1 MNLLRIAR
9 RYLGSLR
16 KLAGIA
22 AFVAA
27 GSAGC
32 GSSDGAPASTGA
44 VDSGA
49 AGIGSDTGAS
59 DATGASDGSP
69 TADSA
74 AVDAAKVDTAKVDTA
89 KAPAPCKP
97 WDAPADWTNCPADT
111 HCGYDDMDAVAC
123 VANGKHGMGE
133 DCSDNLGCK
142 IGICVTSQNGSQNCS
157 PFCTVDGQCDSN
169 TCNKITGK
177 NYKVCDV
184 AKYVSCVPIG
194 GKCPANQGCYDLGS
208 AGFVCVGAGTKAKGE
223 ACKVSYDCAPGYT
236 CTGNSGTSTST
247 GLCRKVCKTSG
258 VSGCVDPTTPCSKI
272 GEGFGYCEE

>member
-1 MNLLRIAR
+1 MHSA
-9 RYLGSLR
+9 
-16 KLAGIA
+16 LAHVVAIA

-32 GSSDGAPASTGA
+32 GSSDGAPASSGA

-49 AGIGSDTGAS
+49 AGTISEAGN
-59 DATGASDGSP
+59 ATAVSDGGA

-74 AVDAAKVDTAKVDTA
+74 VVDAAKVDTVKVDTVKVDTA

-169 TCNKITGK
+169 SCNKITGK

-184 AKYVSCVPIG
+184 AKYVSCVPVG
-194 GKCPANQGCYDLGS
+194 GKCPANQGCYSLGS

-236 CTGNSGTSTST
+236 CVGDSGTSTST